1 MEKVGRW
8 SFIGGIIL
16 AVIAGFFTI
25 PYAMTIL
32 VVLGLIVGLL
42 NVTAKESQKY
52 LIAVIA
58 LMVVGTASIQA
69 LSVLGNLYGVTETI
83 LTNAIAFV
91 AASGFVVAVKE
102 VVAMGHTED

>member
-8 SFIGGIIL
+8 SFIGGVVL
-16 AVIAGFFTI
+16 AIIAGFFTI

-83 LTNAIAFV
+83 LTNAIAFI

-102 VVAMGHTED
+102 VVVMGHTEE